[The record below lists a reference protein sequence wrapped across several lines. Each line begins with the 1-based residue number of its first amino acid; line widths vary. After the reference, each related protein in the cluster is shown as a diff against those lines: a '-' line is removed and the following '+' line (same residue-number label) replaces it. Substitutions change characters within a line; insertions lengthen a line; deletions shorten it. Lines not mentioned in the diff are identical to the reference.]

1 MKIRRGIKGLSI
13 IVSVL
18 LGLLIPCLFYLYF
31 FDVEERQPLPNAIE
45 ITNQPLPASTLV
57 DVEGFNVSSKVREG
71 KVLIIFLSSNCPA
84 CKKDVEIISK
94 IYTNLSPKIQIY
106 GVSIEKK
113 DDILTFANKNG
124 IKFPILIDVN
134 AELFNKLQIRYFP
147 TKFLIEDGVIIKTL
161 FGNFPNEEKVFED
174 LEIGNFK

>member
-31 FDVEERQPLPNAIE
+31 FNAEERQPLPNAVQ

-57 DVEGFNVSSKVREG
+57 NVEGFNISSKVREG

-84 CKKDVEIISK
+84 CKKDVEIISRV
-94 IYTNLSPKIQIY
+94 YTNLSSKIQIY
-106 GVSIEKK
+106 GISIEKK
-113 DDILTFANKNG
+113 DDILTFANKTG
-124 IKFPILIDVN
+124 IKFPVLIDVN

-147 TKFLIEDGVIIKTL
+147 TKFLIEDGVITKTL